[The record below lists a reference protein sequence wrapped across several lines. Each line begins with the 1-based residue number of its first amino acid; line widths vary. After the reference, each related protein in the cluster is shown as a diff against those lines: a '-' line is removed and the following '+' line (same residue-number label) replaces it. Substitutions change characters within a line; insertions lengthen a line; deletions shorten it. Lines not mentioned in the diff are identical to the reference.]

1 MKKLVSVTYTE
12 TRERAVL
19 MAMPEWMSTDVFEN
33 LVIDAIQSGAIPEEC
48 IENIDVHDF
57 YCDLDRPHFHY
68 GDDDDDDDLICT
80 SALVVDFVAPKIEK
94 SS

>member
-12 TRERAVL
+12 TRERTVL

-33 LVIDAIQSGAIPEEC
+33 LVIDAIRNGAIPEEC
-48 IENIDVHDF
+48 IENLEIHDF

-68 GDDDDDDDLICT
+68 DDDDLVRT
-80 SALVVDFVAPKIEK
+80 EALDFEFVAPKIEK

>member
-1 MKKLVSVTYTE
+1 MKMKKLVSVTYTE

-57 YCDLDRPHFHY
+57 YCDLDRPNFDY
-68 GDDDDDDDLICT
+68 NDDDLICT